1 MREHAEASLSIG
13 TEQEGDRQGALY
25 VAWWLGG
32 EPWMPCQ
39 GVRVNVNRAP
49 WEVRDGVDTR
59 KQVLTQQVL
68 TRPSRC

>member
-1 MREHAEASLSIG
+1 MIIG
-13 TEQEGDRQGALY
+13 QAVRPTAL
-25 VAWWLGG
+25 VQAWQKIMIRG
-32 EPWMPCQ
+32 Q
-39 GVRVNVNRAP
+39 GVRVNINKAP

>member
-1 MREHAEASLSIG
+1 MPVSMDTTVTMYHPG
-13 TEQEGDRQGALY
+13 T
-25 VAWWLGG
+25 GG
-32 EPWMPCQ
+32 Q

-68 TRPSRC
+68 TRPDGC